1 MDASQTARHFT
12 RQQYGW
18 ETFCCHQIYAFVVME
33 VKFGIYTTVEIPLR
47 QGIGRSAKRPVFTC
61 GYIGIGEVTFL

>member
-1 MDASQTARHFT
+1 
-12 RQQYGW
+12 
-18 ETFCCHQIYAFVVME
+18 ME